1 MERPA
6 GVTFLSIL
14 AFIGALIL
22 ALGGLVMVLG
32 GAMMTRMS
40 GLNLYHSRMAMFAGM
55 GGAVLGLTMMGVAAV
70 YVVMGIGLWK
80 LENWARI
87 LTIVFAG
94 LGVVFFGLH
103 MLAALIH
110 FHILLVFWRA
120 IFTALNVWIIVYL
133 RQPNVKQAFGGA
145 DL

>member
-14 AFIGALIL
+14 AFIGAVIL

-32 GAMMTRMS
+32 GTMMTQMS
-40 GLNLYHSRMAMFAGM
+40 VSHPRMALFAGM
-55 GGAVLGLTMMGVAAV
+55 GGVLLGLTMMGVAAA

-87 LTIVFAG
+87 VTIVFAV

-103 MLAALIH
+103 TLEALIH
-110 FHILLVFWRA
+110 FHTFLLFWRA
-120 IFTALNVWIIVYL
+120 IFAALNVWIIVYL
-133 RQPNVKQAFGGA
+133 LQPKVKQAFGGTN
-145 DL
+145 L